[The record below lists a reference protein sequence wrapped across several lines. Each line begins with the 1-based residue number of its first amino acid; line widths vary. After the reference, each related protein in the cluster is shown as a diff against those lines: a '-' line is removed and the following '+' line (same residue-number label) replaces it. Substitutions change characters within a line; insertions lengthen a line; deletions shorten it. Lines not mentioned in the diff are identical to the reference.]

1 MPEAPDFRK
10 KVKIA
15 ITALLVV
22 DIAAVALLFSP
33 LVGSERS
40 RRERMD
46 QLWQELQ
53 RKTHEAEPLKNVDQK
68 IAVASQQVDDFY
80 KTRLP
85 AQDSAIYE
93 ELGRVAKDSGVK
105 IGQIRSRS
113 KDTDNDTE
121 ALGLRPVEIEAD
133 FSGGYLQL
141 VRFINSLERD
151 SLFFIIDSVQLGG
164 EQGGVVKLQ
173 LKLETYQKASA

>member
-1 MPEAPDFRK
+1 MIPETIDFRK

-15 ITALLVV
+15 IAALLVV
-22 DIAAVALLFSP
+22 DIVAVVLLFSP

-40 RRERMD
+40 RREQLD

-68 IAVASQQVDDFY
+68 IVVATQQVDDFY
-80 KTRLP
+80 KNRLP
-85 AQDSAIYE
+85 AQDSAIYD
-93 ELGRVAKDSGVK
+93 ELGKVAKQSGVK
-105 IGQIRSRS
+105 IGQIRSKG
-113 KDTDNDTE
+113 KDTDQV
-121 ALGLRPVEIEAD
+121 GLRPVEIQAD
-133 FSGGYLQL
+133 FSGDYLQL

-151 SLFFIIDSVQLGG
+151 PLFFIIDSVELGG

-173 LKLETYQKASA
+173 LKLETYQKASI